1 MGQAR
6 IQGNGGAATRPG
18 SRSSSTWSTT
28 TPPRATRRARA
39 CPSKAS
45 ITKSID
51 NASYYGLLPDQ
62 PRYYINDTGT
72 GNTVNL
78 SPVRVLQML
87 TDSLR
92 YWAQEMRVD
101 GFTLEDLVSYNEK
114 LNEANGEE
122 NRDGT
127 SDNRAWN
134 CGAEGPTEDAAI
146 LALRARQARNFL
158 ARPA

>member
-1 MGQAR
+1 
-6 IQGNGGAATRPG
+6 
-18 SRSSSTWSTT
+18 
-28 TPPRATRRARA
+28 
-39 CPSKAS
+39 
-45 ITKSID
+45 
-51 NASYYGLLPDQ
+51 
-62 PRYYINDTGT
+62 
-72 GNTVNL
+72 
-78 SPVRVLQML
+78 ML

-158 ARPA
+158 AQPA

>member
-1 MGQAR
+1 
-6 IQGNGGAATRPG
+6 
-18 SRSSSTWSTT
+18 
-28 TPPRATRRARA
+28 
-39 CPSKAS
+39 
-45 ITKSID
+45 
-51 NASYYGLLPDQ
+51 
-62 PRYYINDTGT
+62 
-72 GNTVNL
+72 
-78 SPVRVLQML
+78 ML

-92 YWAQEMRVD
+92 YWAQEMHVD

-127 SDNRAWN
+127 SDNCAWN